1 MIRMLLALGVVI
13 PLGAQVPE
21 VGHWTLGVQR
31 LPTDLSGKVFNQD
44 GSSISTFDIEKDL
57 ALQKDSTSI
66 GFMGEYEGRRFLLNL
81 SSGGQSYVG
90 HNVLMTNVT
99 VNGTTYSTG
108 TNLTSRVKVSTADL
122 TWVIKLVRWDHA
134 YVGLDLGVNAWKL
147 DVDAVG
153 VSGSITQTAHDSLSV
168 PIPQFGASAGGHF
181 PGGFLD
187 VRGSYH
193 LLKKG
198 DAKYHHTLLEA
209 RGYPLPWLG
218 IRVFHEDERTDVPK
232 GSLSDDFSLN
242 LDRQGTGV
250 GVLFRF

>member
-1 MIRMLLALGVVI
+1 VNWRLLILTFAV
-13 PLGAQVPE
+13 PLVAQIPE

-31 LPTDLSGKVFNQD
+31 LGPDLSGKVFNQN
-44 GSSISTFDIEKDL
+44 GSLVSTFDIDKDL
-57 ALQKDSTSI
+57 ALQKDSTSV
-66 GFMGEYEGRRFLLNL
+66 GFMGEYEGRRFLLNI
-81 SSGGQSYVG
+81 SSGGQTYVG
-90 HNVLMTNVT
+90 HNVLTTTVS
-99 VNGTTYSTG
+99 VNGTSYATG
-108 TNLTSRVKVSTADL
+108 TNLTSHIKIATADL

-147 DVDAVG
+147 DVDATG
-153 VSGSITQTAHDSLSV
+153 VTGSTTQTASDQLSV
-168 PIPQFGASAGGHF
+168 PIPQIGASVGGHF

-198 DAKYHHTLLEA
+198 DAKYHRTLLEA
-209 RGYPLPWLG
+209 RAYPLRWLG
-218 IRVFHEDERTDVPK
+218 VRVFHEDERIDVPK

-242 LDRQGTGV
+242 LDRQGTGF